1 MSYRIIGNTPGHL
14 FRRDRGDE
22 ESICKR
28 NRSRILTCN
37 HRRDVLFG
45 CHMGL
50 INRMVGGLF
59 GKSNGNISSALKTP
73 PSLLFNATR
82 NSH

>member
-1 MSYRIIGNTPGHL
+1 MQTQPLENT
-14 FRRDRGDE
+14 
-22 ESICKR
+22 
-28 NRSRILTCN
+28 N
-37 HRRDVLFG
+37 RDVLFG